1 MQKQPFP
8 IGEKVKSLRTRGGS
22 ELKIFRTGRVSDLGR
37 VTFDGGGGG
46 GGSVPHYMACHVTSL
61 FLYHLKT

>member
-46 GGSVPHYMACHVTSL
+46 WEGGQYPITWHVMSL
-61 FLYHLKT
+61 VSFYTT

>member
-46 GGSVPHYMACHVTSL
+46 EGGHYPITWHVMSL
-61 FLYHLKT
+61 VSFYTT

>member
-37 VTFDGGGGG
+37 VTFDGGGGEG
-46 GGSVPHYMACHVTSL
+46 GQYPITWHVMSL
-61 FLYHLKT
+61 VSFYTT

>member
-37 VTFDGGGGG
+37 VTFDGGGEGG
-46 GGSVPHYMACHVTSL
+46 QYPITWHVMSL
-61 FLYHLKT
+61 VSFYTT